1 MTTKEKEYVVNLDIP
16 KDDLEII
23 EHAAF
28 IKGQSL
34 SSYIVDAAIKAAVN
48 DVSKENVIEV
58 SEKDWDFLM
67 DLIENP
73 PEPNE
78 SSGGYFFFCSYY

>member
-1 MTTKEKEYVVNLDIP
+1 MNLDIP

-48 DVSKENVIEV
+48 DISKENVIEV

-78 SSGGYFFFCSYY
+78 AMKELMRGPKACPKEP